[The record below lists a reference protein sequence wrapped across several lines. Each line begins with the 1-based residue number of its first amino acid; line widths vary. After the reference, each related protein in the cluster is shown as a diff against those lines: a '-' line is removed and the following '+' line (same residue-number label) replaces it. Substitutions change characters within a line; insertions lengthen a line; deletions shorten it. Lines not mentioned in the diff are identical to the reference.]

1 MGNWLKYIVIITVVL
16 SLAVIGIVFMGRH
29 RLSEKER
36 KELYNIADEEKNR
49 ILANCLENGAICSSY
64 KEDGEVAVS
73 PYFSSIAAM
82 ALADY
87 GSEDAISASKNF
99 LKWYFGHIN
108 VDEDYNHL
116 TGTVYD
122 YKVHIESGSIKEEYN
137 EMTYDSA
144 DSYAAVFLT
153 ALWHYYKA
161 TDDKE
166 FLIENKTY
174 TDAVSYCLLSLISD
188 GYTISKPDYSI
199 SYLMDNCEVY
209 DGLRCAEKIYRKVYA
224 DDKNADILKNAAGSM
239 KKNFDTVW
247 KEKDGYSYFLGNEKN
262 NYENFYP
269 DSVSQIYPVI
279 YDLVNDKKKKEI
291 YNDFCKRFKWEELD
305 YYHENKADFYWSIT
319 AYCGACMRDTERVMK
334 YIKNYKKISADGKY
348 PLHVTEMAW
357 IMMTAKETLN
367 KN

>member
-1 MGNWLKYIVIITVVL
+1 MYLKNVAKTGCVITFLNKSIALFASSKSCFIV
-16 SLAVIGIVFMGRH
+16 
-29 RLSEKER
+29 
-36 KELYNIADEEKNR
+36 R
-49 ILANCLENGAICSSY
+49 ILPRTFCLRS
-64 KEDGEVAVS
+64 
-73 PYFSSIAAM
+73 
-82 ALADY
+82 
-87 GSEDAISASKNF
+87 SKNF

-209 DGLRCAEKIYRKVYA
+209 DGLRCAEKI
-224 DDKNADILKNAAGSM
+224 IPS
-239 KKNFDTVW
+239 
-247 KEKDGYSYFLGNEKN
+247 S
-262 NYENFYP
+262 
-269 DSVSQIYPVI
+269 
-279 YDLVNDKKKKEI
+279 
-291 YNDFCKRFKWEELD
+291 C
-305 YYHENKADFYWSIT
+305 
-319 AYCGACMRDTERVMK
+319 
-334 YIKNYKKISADGKY
+334 KIST
-348 PLHVTEMAW
+348 P
-357 IMMTAKETLN
+357 
-367 KN
+367 